1 MPNIDADSLNN
12 PAINFENRST
22 DPAAPGSGRAKL
34 YIKDGE
40 VYVRLDTGDPAVVG
54 GSVALTEGLLA
65 VGSAAG
71 ILSALSAGT
80 EGQVVTADASGHATW
95 ADASGGL
102 AFSGASL
109 TKSSTQAITSQ
120 TETAITFDGEAFDTD
135 TYHDNATNNTRL
147 TIPVTGRYLIT
158 WSTRMDT
165 LASAKGVQ
173 IYIKV
178 NNSAP
183 SVAPQ
188 AIQIS
193 NGTTSSVA
201 ASVTA
206 LLSLTANDYVE
217 SFVWHGDTT
226 SRNVNTS
233 ANGTTF
239 AIMRV
244 S

>member
-54 GSVALTEGLLA
+54 GSIALAEGLLA
-65 VGSAAG
+65 IGSAAG
-71 ILSALSAGT
+71 ILSALAAGT

-95 ADASGGL
+95 AAASGGL

-109 TKSSTQAITSQ
+109 TKSSTQSINPS
-120 TETAITFDGEAFDTD
+120 TEVAVTFDGEVFDTD
-135 TYHDNATNNTRL
+135 SYHDNVTNNTRL
-147 TIPVTGRYLIT
+147 TVPATGRYLVT
-158 WSTRMDT
+158 WSSRINVMGDQ
-165 LASAKGVQ
+165 KGFQV
-173 IYIKV
+173 YLKV
-178 NNSAP
+178 NGSAP
-183 SVAPQ
+183 SAAPQ
-188 AIQIS
+188 AIQLGS
-193 NGTTSSVA
+193 GAGNSMA

-206 LLSLTANDYVE
+206 IYSLTANDYLE

-226 SRNVNTS
+226 SRNVDTS
-233 ANGTTF
+233 LNGTTF
-239 AIMRV
+239 SIMRV